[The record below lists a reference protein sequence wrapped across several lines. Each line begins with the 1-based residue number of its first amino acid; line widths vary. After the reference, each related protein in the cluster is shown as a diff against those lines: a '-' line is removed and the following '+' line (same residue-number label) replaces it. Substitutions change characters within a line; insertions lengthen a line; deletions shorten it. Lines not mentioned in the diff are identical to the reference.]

1 MRKSVLFVV
10 MAAGWSAWGAHTVSA
25 GASTISFDSDTTWVG
40 DTLPGNVGGGDDDSV
55 VVIVPPVIDPND
67 TIPSSGE
74 GGGDSA
80 VVVIPPVVDPED
92 PTTPTSGVGA
102 GDTTIIVIP
111 VDDPNNKGNDNEI
124 QTVKTAIPVISILY
138 NDGMTQVEMSTETL
152 DALIYYTVDGSEP
165 SEKSELYKQPLTF
178 TSDNIVRA
186 IAIEEKLGAS
196 EIITES
202 IVVKTKLPTPT
213 YEVSQDYFI
222 TKVFIKVPVDD
233 AVLYFN
239 EEGHNDVSRSWIC
252 AQNQSYT
259 FDWSFFCF
267 ASGEK
272 YLPSDPVFISVEILR
287 RDAEIWSHLTFQN
300 WSTEDLIKD
309 KYYDFY
315 REIIVDGVTI
325 QVPTDSLTTRSD
337 EEGWEIGSWGQR
349 VYVQSKEVIGNASDY
364 ISDCV
369 LIFGERKNE
378 EDPANAY
385 IQSTQKYGRFSLKIY
400 VDRKDEGVDS
410 GCLDILFSHDGE
422 NWNLYPEELIY
433 KYRLCDN
440 IECIGVS
447 DERSDFPV
455 YLKIQSATT
464 SYKTETAIYDIIVEE
479 LLGLPAGDGGMG
491 IIDNVSSDREPIVKY
506 YDLMGRQ
513 IDDVSFVKGI
523 VIRTFEYN
531 DGTRKSEKIL
541 LQK

>member
-1 MRKSVLFVV
+1 MRKLVLFVV
-10 MAAGWSAWGAHTVSA
+10 MTAGWSAWGARPVSA
-25 GASTISFDSDTTWVG
+25 GASAMSFDSDTVWVG
-40 DTLPGNVGGGDDDSV
+40 DTLPGNIGGGGDDSV
-55 VVIVPPVIDPND
+55 VVVVPPVVGPND

-74 GGGDSA
+74 ENGDSA
-80 VVVIPPVVDPED
+80 IVIIPSVVDPED
-92 PTTPTSGVGA
+92 PTTPPSGVGA
-102 GDTTIIVIP
+102 GDSTIVVSS
-111 VDDPNNKGNDNEI
+111 VDDPNNKENDDDI
-124 QTVKTAIPVISILY
+124 QTKKTAIPVFSIFY
-138 NDGMTQVEMSTETL
+138 NDGMTQVEMSTETS

-196 EIITES
+196 EIVTES

-213 YEVSQDYFI
+213 YEVSQEYFI
-222 TKVFIKVPVDD
+222 TKVFIKAPVDD

-239 EEGHNDVSRSWIC
+239 EEGHNDVSRSYIC
-252 AQNQSYT
+252 DPDQSFS

-267 ASGEK
+267 AGGER
-272 YLPSDPVFISVEILR
+272 YLPSDPIFISVKILR

-315 REIIVDGVTI
+315 KEIMVDGTTI

-349 VYVQSKEVIGNASDY
+349 VYVQSKEVIGDASDY
-364 ISDCV
+364 ISDYV

-385 IQSTQKYGRFSLKIY
+385 IQSTQKYGRFSLKFY
-400 VDRKDEGVDS
+400 VDRKDESVDS

-422 NWNLYPEELIY
+422 NWTLYPEELIY

-440 IECIGVS
+440 VECIGVS
-447 DERSDFPV
+447 DERCDSPV

-479 LLGLPAGDGGMG
+479 LLGLPADDGGME
-491 IIDNVSSDREPIVKY
+491 IIGSVSSDMEPIVKY

-513 IDDVSFVKGI
+513 IDDVSFVKGF

-531 DGTRKSEKIL
+531 DGTRKGEKTL
-541 LQK
+541 LFK